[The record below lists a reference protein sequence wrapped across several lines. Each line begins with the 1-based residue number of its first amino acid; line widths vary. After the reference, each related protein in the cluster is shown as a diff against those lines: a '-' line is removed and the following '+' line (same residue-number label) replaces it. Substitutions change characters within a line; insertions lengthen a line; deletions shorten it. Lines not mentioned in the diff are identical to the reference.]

1 MIEFVDSHPFITV
14 LIILVAADIIPKTIG
29 YVCKTIMICVSM
41 ITGHDVKFEE
51 KEKM

>member
-1 MIEFVDSHPFITV
+1 MIQFEDSHPFMTV